1 MRLDF
6 PPDNELFRLLILTF
20 AFSLSRFTEIEL
32 HLTINGTSKHVNPI
46 ATVEQLLAEL
56 ELDPRAVVVELNREI
71 VRRPSVSETPVR
83 DGDVVEIVHFV
94 GGG

>member
-1 MRLDF
+1 M
-6 PPDNELFRLLILTF
+6 
-20 AFSLSRFTEIEL
+20 
-32 HLTINGTSKHVNPI
+32 HLTINGTPRELSSSG
-46 ATVEQLLAEL
+46 TVEQLLAEL

-71 VRRPSVSETPVR
+71 IRRPAIAATPVH

>member
-1 MRLDF
+1 MQ
-6 PPDNELFRLLILTF
+6 
-20 AFSLSRFTEIEL
+20 
-32 HLTINGTSKHVNPI
+32 LTINGSVREITR
-46 ATVEQLLAEL
+46 ARTVEQLLAEL

-71 VRRPSVSETPVR
+71 IRRPAIADTTVN

>member
-1 MRLDF
+1 V
-6 PPDNELFRLLILTF
+6 
-20 AFSLSRFTEIEL
+20 
-32 HLTINGTSKHVNPI
+32 NGTPRELAS
-46 ATVEQLLAEL
+46 ARTVEQMLTEL

-71 VRRPSVSETPVR
+71 IRRPAIAATSVH

>member
-1 MRLDF
+1 M
-6 PPDNELFRLLILTF
+6 NV
-20 AFSLSRFTEIEL
+20 
-32 HLTINGTSKHVNPI
+32 TINGTPRELSSTG
-46 ATVEQLLAEL
+46 TVEQLLAEL

-71 VRRPSVSETPVR
+71 IRRPAIAATPVH

>member
-1 MRLDF
+1 MQ
-6 PPDNELFRLLILTF
+6 
-20 AFSLSRFTEIEL
+20 
-32 HLTINGTSKHVNPI
+32 LTINGSPRELSRS

-71 VRRPSVSETPVR
+71 IRRPAIAATAVQ

>member
-1 MRLDF
+1 MQ
-6 PPDNELFRLLILTF
+6 
-20 AFSLSRFTEIEL
+20 
-32 HLTINGTSKHVNPI
+32 LTINGSVREITT
-46 ATVEQLLAEL
+46 ARTVEQLLAEL

-71 VRRPSVSETPVR
+71 IRRPAIAETTVN